1 MSSSRIDKP
10 TPITVRTVSF
20 FAAGFVLLAVATQM
34 FYVVALAPQL
44 PANFELNFSGRA
56 PTSAIMATPG
66 GLAVAG
72 WIIVVLGLVA
82 AIVAL
87 VLARSGARGAYV
99 SGVLTCILMPGFV
112 GSLLGNAFSV
122 LAGPVGLIPAV
133 VALIIGVAIG
143 MAAIVLAPR
152 VTGQPATR

>member
-10 TPITVRTVSF
+10 TPTTVRTVAY
-20 FAAGFVLLAVATQM
+20 FAAGFVLLALVAQV
-34 FYVVALAPQL
+34 FYVAVLAPQL
-44 PANFELNFSGRA
+44 PASFEINFSGRA

-72 WIIVVLGLVA
+72 WIIVVLGIVA
-82 AIVAL
+82 AVVAV
-87 VLARSGARGAYV
+87 VLARSGTRGAYAF
-99 SGVLTCILMPGFV
+99 GVLTCIVMPGFV

-133 VALIIGVAIG
+133 IALIVGVAVG

>member
-1 MSSSRIDKP
+1 
-10 TPITVRTVSF
+10 
-20 FAAGFVLLAVATQM
+20 L
-34 FYVVALAPQL
+34 Y
-44 PANFELNFSGRA
+44 
-56 PTSAIMATPG
+56 
-66 GLAVAG
+66 
-72 WIIVVLGLVA
+72 LGLVA

-87 VLARSGARGAYV
+87 VLARSGARGAYA

-133 VALIIGVAIG
+133 VALIVGVAIG
-143 MAAIVLAPR
+143 TAAIVLAPR